1 MKQLDVYTRFL
12 QINKKKK
19 KYTLFY
25 ESDCVETGVFKHW
38 LLLSNKVLSVL
49 ESYRVASQW
58 S

>member
-12 QINKKKK
+12 QINKKKM
-19 KYTLFY
+19 YTLFY